1 MDQTSNSSQIPFNF
15 NPNLNFNNPFNNID
29 NSTYNQNPMMMQNQI
44 NPMQNQMNQMMMQNQ
59 MNQMVMMMMQ
69 MEKNNNNHKQL
80 NYYYYEDIYDYIR
93 EDKKKIKFIRVLD
106 NEVFKVKVPCSLRK
120 NELYYTA
127 KKYKM
132 FEFSEMQ
139 LFYKGNFMNEDE
151 TTIDCINDD
160 DEIKIIEEMHG
171 IDFSYY
177 DLYLSKHE
185 NEPKIN
191 VKFKYTNG
199 NIKNF
204 IFTLNTSIKEMCKIL
219 FYEMKIPE
227 NKRKLFLL
235 TWNGIQIYFYDESSL
250 AKKGITNESIIC
262 VQKYRSFYIKLDVGK
277 TITAFVIHNNEE
289 IMKEN
294 VGTLT
299 QIKKLYNFIMTNR
312 SIKILKIKINGKEID
327 KNDERTLSSIGI
339 RDNFYCY
346 VE

>member
-1 MDQTSNSSQIPFNF
+1 MDKTSTFSQIPFNF
-15 NPNLNFNNPFNNID
+15 NPNLNINNPFNNMN
-29 NSTYNQNPMMMQNQI
+29 NSTYNPNLMFNQMNLMQNQI
-44 NPMQNQMNQMMMQNQ
+44 NQINMQNQMNQMMM
-59 MNQMVMMMMQ
+59 MQ
-69 MEKNNNNHKQL
+69 MEMNKNNPIKL
-80 NYYYYEDIYDYIR
+80 DDYIDKYYYIK

-127 KKYKM
+127 KEYKK

-139 LFYKGNFMNEDE
+139 LFYKGNFMSEDE

-160 DEIKIIEEMHG
+160 DEIKIIEEIHG

-199 NIKNF
+199 NIKNL
-204 IFTLNTSIKEMCKIL
+204 IFTLNTSIKEMCKIF